1 VINVCRFAR
10 ALALHGKGAAAIRV
24 LSSAEAGFVEL
35 DIHQGQIKGWIDRMN
50 SGTREMVRSSID
62 AATAAREAEEGRRLT
77 IDQAVAI
84 SLDTLSR

>member
-1 VINVCRFAR
+1 
-10 ALALHGKGAAAIRV
+10 
-24 LSSAEAGFVEL
+24 
-35 DIHQGQIKGWIDRMN
+35 MN

-62 AATAAREAEEGRRLT
+62 AATAARQAEEGRRLT